1 MIGER
6 FGRVQNNFFKT
17 LLIILLAS
25 GSSLAVSMMGVGKES
40 IIMVFL
46 LGVLFTSVFTG
57 SYSWGVL
64 TSIASLMLFNY
75 LFTEPRYT
83 FVIYSNNDIVLLLFF
98 LVTAVVSGFV
108 TSQLQ
113 QQIVLTERNERT
125 ASILYQ
131 IASGFLS
138 VSGKK
143 NIVMRALEFIRKFTG
158 RRCVVIL
165 KENQA
170 VYSEENQ
177 NSIQNSTEYSIQSPA
192 ETLGVMLVETEKTPA
207 DDQSELII
215 QAVVMQLGI
224 ALDRENLYREQEK
237 IRLAMEK
244 EHLRATLLR
253 AVSHDLRS
261 PLTALSGA
269 GNLLSDNFENLS
281 DAERKKLAKDISEEI
296 TWLID
301 LVENILNMTR
311 INESQ
316 LLLEKDEEVIDDVV
330 SEATAH
336 VERLLKGRKFTVELP
351 DDVVMVPMDGRLI
364 VRVLINLLEN
374 AVRHTPPDAE
384 IALTAKIE
392 GSELEVTV
400 ADTGTGI
407 DEKIRE
413 RLFEKYVTLD
423 KGHADSKRGIGL
435 GLTICKAIIE
445 AHGGTIAVE
454 PNDPKGVRFVLR
466 LPLEG

>member
-1 MIGER
+1 MIGQH
-6 FGRVQNNFFKT
+6 FGRVQSNFLKT
-17 LLIILLAS
+17 VLIIFLAS

-64 TSIASLMLFNY
+64 TSFASLMLFNF

-113 QQIVLTERNERT
+113 QQIVLTAKNERT
-125 ASILYQ
+125 ANILYQ

-138 VSGKK
+138 VSGRK
-143 NIVMRALEFIRKFTG
+143 NIVMQAIGFIQEFTDRKSIVMLNNDDT
-158 RRCVVIL
+158 
-165 KENQA
+165 
-170 VYSEENQ
+170 VYSDGEHDF
-177 NSIQNSTEYSIQSPA
+177 TRLPKEYKIQSPA
-192 ETLGVMLVETEKTPA
+192 ESLGLMQVDAQDIPPDEQA
-207 DDQSELII
+207 DLII

-269 GNLLSDNFENLS
+269 GNLLSDNFENLT
-281 DAERKKLAKDISEEI
+281 DTERKKLAKDISEEI

-316 LLLEKDEEVIDDVV
+316 LVLKKEEEVIDDVV

-336 VERLLKGRKFTVELP
+336 VERLLKGRKFKVELP
-351 DDVVMVPMDGRLI
+351 EEVVMVPMDGRLI

-374 AVRHTPPDAE
+374 AVRHTPMDAE
-384 IALTAKIE
+384 ISLTVVVAESK
-392 GSELEVTV
+392 LKVTV
-400 ADTGTGI
+400 ADTGSGI
-407 DEKIRE
+407 DQKISGS
-413 RLFEKYVTLD
+413 LFEKYVTLD
-423 KGHADSKRGIGL
+423 KGHSDSKRGIGL

-445 AHGGTIAVE
+445 AHGGSISAE
-454 PNDPKGVRFVLR
+454 PNSPKGVKFIFT